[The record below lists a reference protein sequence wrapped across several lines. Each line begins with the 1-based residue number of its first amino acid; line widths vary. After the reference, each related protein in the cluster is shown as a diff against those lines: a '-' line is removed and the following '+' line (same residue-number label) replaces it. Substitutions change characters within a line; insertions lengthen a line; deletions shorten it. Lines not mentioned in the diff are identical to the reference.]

1 MGLTRGDGLSV
12 DPLSVRALVA
22 AGTLRLPA
30 GRKVLAVE
38 HRAPR
43 LEIVVVRADE
53 ATVSVTVRNR
63 GCCDPGKIRVAI
75 PGTSLELEPL
85 APGEEQTLDL
95 PIAGEVRFV
104 AVLLSGAGVQR
115 RIEVPLP
122 DERISVVPP
131 QLQLERT
138 NLLGQARVQVHAHAD
153 EGLRDGWLALDGQK
167 EIYVAWD
174 GSREGLLHADL
185 EDGDHSLTTKI
196 KTLSGVAVIDTRRLT
211 AD

>member
-1 MGLTRGDGLSV
+1 MHRLCWKSVLLLVWLFPVFTAMMGPEAQAQDVIPPSGQAVTDLGGMLS
-12 DPLSVRALVA
+12 
-22 AGTLRLPA
+22 
-30 GRKVLAVE
+30 
-38 HRAPR
+38 
-43 LEIVVVRADE
+43 
-53 ATVSVTVRNR
+53 
-63 GCCDPGKIRVAI
+63 
-75 PGTSLELEPL
+75 
-85 APGEEQTLDL
+85 PGEEQTLDL